1 MADRPIANAPSNLT
15 MIDFKAINDMF
26 GSLAKSH
33 RFIAR
38 IRPQGRFLM
47 SRLNIMRDLTYLCE
61 VGELPGRGIATAD
74 VRYYGPNQK
83 LPYQT
88 TYEDITLNFL
98 CRSASLERQF
108 FDDWMLWINPVNT
121 WDFNYRDD
129 YSAMIDVF
137 QYSEYS
143 LDGGFGPSA
152 EYLITMYN
160 AYPVLLNPQPMTW
173 SDDIFQR
180 LIVTLTYTHWTRP
193 GLDPE
198 PRYSGPNGYSFELVE
213 GRNNVR

>member
-1 MADRPIANAPSNLT
+1 MASIPIVNAPSNLT
-15 MIDFKAINDMF
+15 MIDFRAINDMF

-38 IRPQGRFLM
+38 IRPSGAFVQGRIGIL
-47 SRLNIMRDLTYLCE
+47 RDLTYLCE
-61 VGELPGRGIATAD
+61 VGELPGRGLTTAD

-98 CRSASLERQF
+98 CRSASLEREF
-108 FDDWMLWINPVNT
+108 FDDWQRAINPMNS

-129 YSAMIDVF
+129 YSAFIDVF

-143 LDGGFGPSA
+143 LDGGFSPTA
-152 EYLITMYN
+152 EYLITMHN
-160 AYPVLLNPQPMTW
+160 AYPILVNPQPMTW

-180 LIVTLTYTHWTRP
+180 LVVTLTYTHWTRP
-193 GLDPE
+193 GYDAE
-198 PRYSGPNGYSFELVE
+198 PRVGPRGYSYELVE
-213 GRNNVR
+213 GRNNDR

>member
-1 MADRPIANAPSNLT
+1 MASIPIHNAPSDLT
-15 MIDFKAINDMF
+15 MIDFRAINDMF
-26 GSLAKSH
+26 GSLSKSH

-38 IRPQGRFLM
+38 VRPTGQYLFPFLGF
-47 SRLNIMRDLTYLCE
+47 MRDLTYLCE

-74 VRYYGPNQK
+74 VRYYGPHQK

-88 TYEDITLNFL
+88 TYEDISLNFI
-98 CRSASLERQF
+98 CRTASLERQF
-108 FDDWMLWINPVNT
+108 FDDWMGIINPVNT

-143 LDGGFGPSA
+143 ADGGFSPTA
-152 EYLITMYN
+152 EYLITMHN
-160 AYPVLLNPQPMTW
+160 AYPILVNPQPMTW

-180 LIVTLTYTHWTRP
+180 LVVTFTYTHWTRP

-198 PRYSGPNGYSFELVE
+198 PSWGGPGGYSFELVE
-213 GRNNVR
+213 NRVVRR